1 MRALTILGLFC
12 ANLLLAQSTISGTVT
27 DAETNEPIPGVN
39 IVIQGTTE
47 GTNTDFDG
55 NFSLSTNRAV
65 PFTIEVSSVGFGS
78 KSIEVTA
85 ADQALSISL
94 DAGENLEEIIVSASR
109 RPQKIQEAPASVSVV
124 SAKDI
129 ENSAIAVDPARHL
142 VNVPGV
148 QIQQQSVNSINIEMR
163 AGSGVFGT
171 STLPMLDY
179 RFLSQPAA
187 GNFFTHQAGLSNID
201 IAKIEVVRGAA
212 GALYGPGVT
221 SGVVHFMSKN
231 PIDHPGTTVELI
243 GGELNTQGAALR
255 HAYAADSGKFGYKI
269 NVKWAKGNDFQLDPD
284 EDADAIASMIA
295 GLTKTD
301 ANGNE
306 QAGVYQPYVANQ
318 MVDPTRVGDRLL
330 SFDQMDDNG
339 DGNPLATKYENTAV
353 NAHLEFRPNDK
364 TNAFLS
370 GGYANGGALMFN
382 SQGYGFRDGEDYW
395 AQARVQSGGL
405 FAQVFWAKNTGGD
418 EENPT
423 FLYNSGFRQVAET
436 EALEGQIQYNFDLP
450 DFLNSNFTIGADYRD
465 TKSNSDY
472 TLFGRNDDDDPY
484 TIMGAYLQ
492 GTSELTDKL
501 EMTYAARYDT
511 FTFMDETAF
520 SPRVALVYKANDKNT
535 FRASYNV
542 ANSAPTALTTYI
554 DFPVSVIVPGVYDV
568 WLAGENA
575 AQNFDAGAP
584 IEFPLLGGLTLPQN
598 SQSVPNAALV
608 GALNANNA
616 IPAIMAA
623 FSTVPQLQPLQPFA
637 PILEGVLQNPAT
649 LAAIQG
655 ASGQLGQGYNV
666 FNGQPYPVEDLSGTP
681 AARLS
686 ILNSF
691 EVGYNGIIGDKLKV
705 SLDVYTYE
713 RKGFTQFTAIAPVI
727 PYQPDGD
734 SFAQAV
740 GASLAPLLAPQVTAA
755 VTPQIQ
761 ATYQTA
767 ATQLAG
773 FGIPITYEQLAANGF
788 DASQIPGVD
797 SIPTLAAALEQTV
810 SDVVGG
816 LAAAAAGGYQQGL
829 GTLPASAL
837 AVFGTI
843 ESQRVPQNDGVTHI
857 PAGYRKYGDATRS
870 HWGADLALEYFA
882 TDALSIWGNA
892 SWLSQNE
899 WVPGESNDDDLPFY
913 SALNAPQFKYR
924 LGVKYAANKIQGS
937 LTFQHDDAFMSDQG
951 FFAGEVQEKNLFDMN
966 IGYVFS
972 EKLRFDITGSNIFDF
987 KYRAF
992 PGMPVIGRR
1001 VLGKLTFD
1009 L

>member
-1 MRALTILGLFC
+1 MKNNKLIHTLTLLGLFC
-12 ANLLLAQSTISGTVT
+12 VNLLLAQSTIRGTVT

-55 NFSLSTNRAV
+55 NFSLSTDRAV
-65 PFTIEVSSVGFGS
+65 PFTLSISSIGFGSQNIEVSS
-78 KSIEVTA
+78 
-85 ADQALSISL
+85 ADQVLTIALE
-94 DAGENLEEIIVSASR
+94 AGENLEEIIVSASR

-221 SGVVHFMSKN
+221 SGVVHFLTKN
-231 PIDHPGTTVELI
+231 PIDYPGTTVELI
-243 GGELNTQGAALR
+243 GGELNTLGTAIR
-255 HAYAADSGKFGYKI
+255 HAYAAENGKFGYKI
-269 NVKWAKGNDFQLDPD
+269 NVKWAKGDDFQLDPV
-284 EDADAIASMIA
+284 EDADAIAAMQTEI
-295 GLTKTD
+295 
-301 ANGNE
+301 
-306 QAGVYQPYVANQ
+306 YQPFISNQ
-318 MVDPTRVGDRLL
+318 MVDPSQRGPRLL
-330 SFDQMDDNG
+330 GLSDLDDNN

-370 GGYANGGALMFN
+370 GGFADGGALMFN
-382 SQGYGFRDGEDYW
+382 SQGYGFRDGQDYW

-405 FAQVFWAKNTGGD
+405 FAQVFWAYNNGGG
-418 EENPT
+418 EEDPT

-450 DFLNSNFTIGADYRD
+450 DFLNSNITVGADYRD

-484 TIMGAYLQ
+484 TIMGAYVQ
-492 GTSELTDKL
+492 GTSELSDKL
-501 EMTYAARYDT
+501 ELTYAARYDT
-511 FTFMDETAF
+511 FTFMDKSAF

-535 FRASYNV
+535 FRATYNV

-554 DFPVSVIVPGVYDV
+554 DFPVSVIVPNLYDV
-568 WLAGENA
+568 WLAGENE
-575 AQNFDAGAP
+575 AQNFDANAP
-584 IEFPLLGGLTLPQN
+584 IEFPFLGGLELPQGT
-598 SQSVPNAALV
+598 QAVPNAALF
-608 GALNANNA
+608 GSLNAQGA
-616 IPAIMAA
+616 IPSIMAA
-623 FSTVPQLQPLQPFA
+623 FSTVPQLAPLQPFA
-637 PILEGVLQNPAT
+637 PILQGVLENPAT
-649 LAAIQG
+649 IAAIQG
-655 ASGQLGQGYNV
+655 ASGQIGSGYNI
-666 FNGQPYPVEDLSGTP
+666 FNGQPYNEPIGTP
-681 AARLS
+681 AAQLS
-686 ILNSF
+686 VLNSF
-691 EVGYNGIIGDKLKV
+691 EIGYNGIIGDKLKV

-713 RKGFTQFTAIAPVI
+713 RQGFTQFTAIGPTF
-727 PYQPDGD
+727 PYQPDATA
-734 SFAQAV
+734 FAQAI
-740 GASLAPLLAPQVTAA
+740 GSSLAPLLTPQVTAA
-755 VTPQIQ
+755 VTPQVTQ
-761 ATYQTA
+761 AYQGA
-767 ATQLAG
+767 AAALAP
-773 FGIPITYEQLAANGF
+773 FGVTFEALAANGF

-797 SIPTLAAALEQTV
+797 SLPPLATAIAATV
-810 SDVVGG
+810 GDVVGG

-829 GTLPASAL
+829 GLLPAAAL
-837 AVFGTI
+837 QAFGTI
-843 ESQRVPQNDGVTHI
+843 ESQRVPDDNLTHI
-857 PAGYRKYGDATRS
+857 PAGYRKYDDATRS
-870 HWGADLALEYFA
+870 HWGADFAMEYFA

-899 WVPGESNDDDLPFY
+899 WIPGESNDDDLPFY
-913 SALNAPQFKYR
+913 SSLNAPQFKYR
-924 LGVKYAANKIQGS
+924 LGIKYGAEKIQGS

-951 FFAGEVQEKNLFDMN
+951 FFSGEVQEKNLFDMN
-966 IGYVFS
+966 IGYRFS

-1001 VLGKLTFD
+1001 ILGKVTFD